1 MIRRAPTTIKLT
13 PEDVL
18 DYDDDKL
25 KQQQEMRLQQQLQ
38 PNQSRANSQG
48 GLYTASSFN
57 QNSVNGSRDS
67 VCQRLGSVKSK
78 DERIGFRSNR

>member
-18 DYDDDKL
+18 DYDDEKL
-25 KQQQEMRLQQQLQ
+25 RQQQQLQ
-38 PNQSRANSQG
+38 LQKQLQPGQSRTNSQG

-57 QNSVNGSRDS
+57 QNSINGSQDS
-67 VCQRLGSVKSK
+67 VLQRLQSIKSK
-78 DERIGFRSNR
+78 DERIGVRSNR